1 MGTELKPTTSIRA
14 AAGRIF
20 GALRGSNHRRAGIN
34 QLMMPGQM
42 MPGQGPTIADEST
55 SLLWTPVTPDR
66 AKAILESAVRGDLHR
81 QEQLFR
87 MMLDSWPR
95 LAKAT
100 GEVCRAA
107 SRLAYQVQEPEE
119 ESPQSGR
126 HAETV
131 RRAINSWRP
140 RPATM
145 EIGFEEALD
154 ALVMARHT
162 GLSVLELHW
171 QQTPYGILP
180 RAAWHLAANHLA
192 WNDIGTEI
200 GLRTGDAPWRP
211 FSAHKFLVGAWRSR
225 PGAPVATA
233 LLRSLVPYWV
243 GRTYG
248 YQWLLRFAQIFGMP
262 IRWAN
267 YDASMPETGAQV
279 ATMMQNLG
287 TNSWAAFPAGV
298 DVKLIE
304 ATSNARDNPQLILQ
318 ELADQACDLLIL
330 GQTLSGTSQATGLG
344 SGTAELHGGVRR
356 EVIAGAAQF
365 VADILNYQLVPSL
378 VEINYGADFDPA
390 ALPIVV
396 PDMSSPADP
405 KGEAERIEILA
416 RTGLRIPSKWVYETQ
431 GIPEPDEEAE
441 VLAPA
446 SAPGPRNVPAE
457 GLERGDPTPDP
468 PKGEKSDLPNAA
480 EGSMAAWKSGH
491 DGQSIQSASA
501 AELFEELTGV
511 TRRWIGPVE
520 QPMRR
525 LLALAQAEAVTE
537 EDFAAALEEARAA
550 LPELF
555 DDLDTEALAGALR
568 RTMATAMV
576 NGATE
581 RAAEE
586 VAPA

>member
-1 MGTELKPTTSIRA
+1 MGTELKPTSIRA

-20 GALRGSNHRRAGIN
+20 GALRGGKITKTSVN
-34 QLMMPGQM
+34 QLML
-42 MPGQGPTIADEST
+42 PGQGPTIADEAT

-66 AKAILESAVRGDLHR
+66 AKNILESAVRGDLQQ

-119 ESPQSGR
+119 AAAQSEQ

-131 RRAINSWRP
+131 RRSLRSWRP

-171 QQTPYGILP
+171 QRTPYGILP

-192 WNDIGTEI
+192 WNEAGTEI
-200 GLRTGDAPWRP
+200 GLRQGDKIWAAFEP
-211 FSAHKFLVGAWRSR
+211 HKFLVGAWRSR

-267 YDASMPETGAQV
+267 YDPSMPETGAQV
-279 ATMMQNLG
+279 AAMMQNLG

-304 ATSNARDNPQLILQ
+304 ATSNARDNPQIILQ

-330 GQTLSGTSQATGLG
+330 GQTLSGTSTATGLG

-365 VADILNYQLVPSL
+365 VADILNYQLVPAL
-378 VEINYGADFDPA
+378 IEINYGADFDPA

-416 RTGLRIPSKWVYETQ
+416 RTGLRIPVKWVYEAQ
-431 GIPEPDEEAE
+431 GIPEPEGDEE
-441 VLAPA
+441 VLAA
-446 SAPGPRNVPAE
+446 RKAPEPEELPAE
-457 GLERGDPTPDP
+457 SPLDANPVSDKDE
-468 PKGEKSDLPNAA
+468 GEKTNLPNAA
-480 EGSMAAWKSGH
+480 EGPARSQRAG
-491 DGQSIQSASA
+491 SA
-501 AELFEELTGV
+501 ADSVRAADAGDFFEELTGV
-511 TRRWIGPVE
+511 TRRWLGPVE

-525 LLALAQAEAVTE
+525 LLALAQAEAVTD

-555 DDLDTEALAGALR
+555 DDLDTEALSGALR

-576 NGATE
+576 NGAVE

-586 VAPA
+586 IA

>member
-20 GALRGSNHRRAGIN
+20 GALRGGKITRTGIN
-34 QLMMPGQM
+34 QLM
-42 MPGQGPTIADEST
+42 MPGQGPTIADEAT

-66 AKAILESAVRGDLHR
+66 AKTILESAVRGDLQQ

-107 SRLAYQVQEPEE
+107 SRLAYQVQEPEK
-119 ESPQSGR
+119 ESPQSAQ

-131 RRAINSWRP
+131 RRALNSWRP

-171 QQTPYGILP
+171 QQTPHGILP
-180 RAAWHLAANHLA
+180 RSAWHLAGNHLA
-192 WNDIGTEI
+192 WNDDGTEI
-200 GLRTGDAPWRP
+200 GLRQGDVVWRP
-211 FSAHKFLVGAWRSR
+211 FDAHKFLVGAWRSR

-233 LLRSLVPYWV
+233 LLRALVPYWV

-267 YDASMPETGAQV
+267 YDNSMPETGAQV
-279 ATMMQNLG
+279 AAMMQNLG

-298 DVKLIE
+298 DVNLVEPKG
-304 ATSNARDNPQLILQ
+304 NARDNPQIILQ

-330 GQTLSGTSQATGLG
+330 GQTLSGTSEATGLG
-344 SGTAELHGGVRR
+344 SGTAELHGAVRR

-365 VADILNYQLVPSL
+365 AADILNYQLVPSL
-378 VEINYGADFDPA
+378 IELNYGAEFDPA

-416 RTGLRIPSKWVYETQ
+416 RTGLRIPVKWVYEAQ
-431 GIPEPDEEAE
+431 GIPEPEGDEE
-441 VLAPA
+441 VLAAQKAPA
-446 SAPGPRNVPAE
+446 SEELPAE
-457 GLERGDPTPDP
+457 RLLDANPVSGKDEE
-468 PKGEKSDLPNAA
+468 EKANLPNAA
-480 EGSMAAWKSGH
+480 EGPARS
-491 DGQSIQSASA
+491 QSAGGGADSVQA
-501 AELFEELTGV
+501 ADAGDFFEELTGV
-511 TRRWIGPVE
+511 TRRWLGPVE
-520 QPMRR
+520 QPLRR
-525 LLALAQAEAVTE
+525 LLALAQAEAVTD
-537 EDFAAALEEARAA
+537 EDFAAALAEARAN

-576 NGATE
+576 NGAVE
-581 RAAEE
+581 RDAEGA
-586 VAPA
+586 VPQ